1 VFELNKLALLL
12 LDPLDSTQHFD
23 NAELAIQQSSST
35 PTVIPTR
42 DKIPIWMVLPTFT
55 NTSREHTPESPIPF
69 HSHPIAS
76 QEGALDVDIV
86 LFLN

>member
-35 PTVIPTR
+35 PSI
-42 DKIPIWMVLPTFT
+42 TFDRIA
-55 NTSREHTPESPIPF
+55 NRAYLGEFSDDLTS
-69 HSHPIAS
+69 
-76 QEGALDVDIV
+76 G
-86 LFLN
+86 